1 MSKKTSDC
9 KSCEENRNNSLP
21 QRDVASYASSGN
33 ISGALTASFGLAV
46 DPNTA
51 GKLGTRLGGK
61 PAGQLMSF
69 IETPGSNKQ
78 KRSMSDTQK
87 KKHLINSVGLG
98 NFSLNSTFESGL
110 VSSISGARG
119 ESSGFLGNNKTGAS
133 LMAASALGIDVP
145 GGDMLGIGPGDS
157 SMFKVCKL
165 AACGLKLLCAGLKG
179 TKRGPGGYNSDTEE
193 SLGLLLTLGINLDLF
208 DRLKSIFDKLKNLK
222 FNFSSFDL
230 GDLNIANVL
239 FNLCDWVENMEYG
252 SNTIDTFRKS
262 FAGGLTNKA
271 LTESVGKKLIGAG
284 TYDTHARNDFGFDQ
298 QFKSIAGDIGALK
311 CDACNLGKTDIIIA
325 QGNKDLVNLEFD
337 ARTGLQRETGW
348 DKNTTTKT
356 PISEGEI
363 NKISDTEKSPFNQ
376 PVTQKEIDEYVP
388 SASEQSV
395 LKDLSSREKKSFIKE
410 NVRAKKQIE
419 QMKSKRKSST
429 KPKLGVADNLTKPVL
444 AGADTLQVND
454 PTQFWEGSWSV
465 LDEGTAAE
473 ECIERDGYGSLKLK
487 NPLQKNHAAG
497 STLSPPSL
505 DCQLSSDIKSDY
517 SKKSISTQVDDI
529 KNKVDTPSADTI
541 TKPNIKSVED
551 HLGIKKEEQL
561 AQIESSMSEM
571 KTKLPTEQMST
582 KFGKKPTT
590 SSDLQSQIK
599 NDAKASHDFTESTSK
614 QIGTPGVSYETE
626 NKSIVYD
633 TYTDEDGSIKED
645 TYEQN
650 ENKEFEKTKSKTK
663 FKKPV
668 GGPPAAEDADEVT
681 SFHTGETITKEEL
694 KGTVL
699 EGADL
704 NAVSLLHPNDLENL
718 KDTEEVNKV
727 LADADKV
734 HTEKFETEIEKTE
747 NKVLEQQSGGIIFG
761 VQLPTTLNG
770 NQIVMNSERILISA
784 KTQEMGLFSKRKF
797 FITTDDEITMNCKQR
812 FVVKSDRHASFEA
825 PTVHLGLYTTRNHP
839 TLKGDCTKWWL
850 DDLCDWLAGH
860 SHNDPYVTTGT
871 PVQQG
876 SLAALKARTPTLLSE
891 RIFISG

>member
-1 MSKKTSDC
+1 
-9 KSCEENRNNSLP
+9 
-21 QRDVASYASSGN
+21 
-33 ISGALTASFGLAV
+33 
-46 DPNTA
+46 
-51 GKLGTRLGGK
+51 
-61 PAGQLMSF
+61 
-69 IETPGSNKQ
+69 
-78 KRSMSDTQK
+78 
-87 KKHLINSVGLG
+87 
-98 NFSLNSTFESGL
+98 
-110 VSSISGARG
+110 
-119 ESSGFLGNNKTGAS
+119 
-133 LMAASALGIDVP
+133 
-145 GGDMLGIGPGDS
+145 
-157 SMFKVCKL
+157 
-165 AACGLKLLCAGLKG
+165 
-179 TKRGPGGYNSDTEE
+179 
-193 SLGLLLTLGINLDLF
+193 LTLGINLDLL

-252 SNTIDTFRKS
+252 SDTIDTFRKS
-262 FAGGLTNKA
+262 FAGGLTNKT
-271 LTESVGKKLIGAG
+271 LTESVGKQLIGAG
-284 TYDTHARNDFGFDQ
+284 TYDTYARNDFGFDQ
-298 QFKSIAGDIGALK
+298 QFKSITGDIGALK
-311 CDACNLGKTDIIIA
+311 CDACNLGKTDITIA

-337 ARTGLQRETGW
+337 ARTGLQRDTGW
-348 DKNTTTKT
+348 NNSPSDNPVNPVEITNKKSDKT
-356 PISEGEI
+356 
-363 NKISDTEKSPFNQ
+363 KSPFNQ
-376 PVTQKEIDEYVP
+376 PVTQREIDEYVP
-388 SASEQSV
+388 SSAEQSV
-395 LKDLSSREKKSFIKE
+395 LKDLSSREKNSFIKE

-419 QMKSKRKSST
+419 QLKSNRKPST
-429 KPKLGVADNLTKPVL
+429 KPELGVADNLTNPVL
-444 AGADTLQVND
+444 AGADTLQVKD
-454 PTQFWEGSWSV
+454 PSQFPVGSYSV
-465 LDEGTAAE
+465 LGEGTTLE
-473 ECIERDGYGSLKLK
+473 ECICVDGYGSLKLK
-487 NPLQKNHAAG
+487 TPLQNSHPSG
-497 STLSPPSL
+497 STLSPPAVG
-505 DCQLSSDIKSDY
+505 CQLSSDIKSDY

-529 KNKVDTPSADTI
+529 KNKVDIPSVDTI
-541 TKPNIKSVED
+541 TKPNIKSVEG
-551 HLGIKKEEQL
+551 HLGIKKEEQIP
-561 AQIESSMSEM
+561 QIETTMSET
-571 KTKLPTEQMST
+571 KTNPLTDKLPTKT
-582 KFGKKPTT
+582 NKKPTT
-590 SSDLQSQIK
+590 KEELQSEIE
-599 NDAKASHDFTESTSK
+599 NDAKTSHDFTESTSK
-614 QIGTPGVSYETE
+614 QNGTTGVSYETE

-650 ENKEFEKTKSKTK
+650 ENKEFEKIKSKTK

-699 EGADL
+699 EDADL

-761 VQLPTTLNG
+761 VQLPTVLNG

-812 FVVKSDRHASFEA
+812 FVVKSDRHASLEA

-850 DDLCDWLAGH
+850 DDLCDWLSSH